1 MLDIKAGRAYLVR
14 LLARREYSQFELRKK
29 MREKTYADDVIDSA
43 LAWVIEHDLQ
53 SDQRFTECFVRY
65 RKNSG
70 YGPNWIKSALKEKG
84 IASTTISAILAPE
97 QYCWQEVLEQ
107 LWHKKFAHADDLD
120 SAKAKAKQI
129 RFLIAR
135 GFCYAEVS
143 AFVLRNNR
151 ICDKL

>member
-29 MREKTYADDVIDSA
+29 MREKTYTDAVIEAA

-53 SDQRFTECFVRY
+53 SDQRFTECFLRY

-70 YGPNWIKSALKEKG
+70 YGPRWIKSALKEKG
-84 IASTTISAILAPE
+84 IASTTISAILAPD
-97 QYCWQEVLEQ
+97 QDCWQGVLEQ
-107 LWHKKFAHADDLD
+107 LWLKKFAHTDDLD
-120 SAKAKAKQI
+120 SAKSKAKQI
-129 RFLIAR
+129 RFLVAR
-135 GFCYAEVS
+135 GFCYAQVS
-143 AFVLRNNR
+143 SLVLRNK